1 MINYIIYKSKS
12 AQGMGKHF
20 KFATKNAVKT
30 MVIMAKYE
38 LSENTVIIQNL
49 DTREKTVKKF

>member
-1 MINYIIYKSKS
+1 
-12 AQGMGKHF
+12 MGKHF